1 MPLSCTQAA
10 RVVWRIGAADVADSV
25 PELISLQAILDHPED
40 LTWSDWVYLPANEEW
55 TLESK
60 GLVLDADDLE
70 PDEDIPAPAKD
81 VGLKEALLVQ
91 DVQAIVSNLQ
101 QQLSARGIEPSLTD
115 KLQAFKYYYDND
127 AFITL

>member
-1 MPLSCTQAA
+1 M
-10 RVVWRIGAADVADSV
+10 VWRIGAADVADSV